1 MNIIKW
7 FQSKFPKEHT
17 LTLEELKE
25 ELKITEY
32 QINAGIAIAKAN
44 PDHPELW
51 ESVWFRVDEQKRLKE
66 QIKKM
71 EG

>member
-7 FQSKFPKEHT
+7 FRSKFTKEYT
-17 LTLEELKE
+17 LTLEELNE

-32 QINAGIAIAKAN
+32 QINVGVAIAKAN
-44 PDHPELW
+44 PEHPELW

-71 EG
+71 EE